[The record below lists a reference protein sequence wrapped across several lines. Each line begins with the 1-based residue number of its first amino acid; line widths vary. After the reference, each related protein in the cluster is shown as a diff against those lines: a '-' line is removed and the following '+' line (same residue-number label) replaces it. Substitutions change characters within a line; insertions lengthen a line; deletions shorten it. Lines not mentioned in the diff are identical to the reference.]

1 MAKYGGGKKEVKG
14 AKGSGRVQNGIECWD
29 GKKQAPTSKGK
40 GFGSK

>member
-1 MAKYGGGKKEVKG
+1 MAYGKMKTPSSKVTVGKRLSNPIK
-14 AKGSGRVQNGIECWD
+14 CWD

>member
-1 MAKYGGGKKEVKG
+1 MKYGKKDKAVKG
-14 AKGSGRVQNGIECWD
+14 AAGKGRVANGTVCWD